1 MKKDKNQKL
10 TPGLVDSI
18 KKFANKSAKV
28 SSVAALAA
36 VSTFSAADA
45 GNVVITQD
53 GSITENG
60 TNTATTLA
68 VANGG
73 GDALVTASGAT
84 AITATLDANAA
95 TTVASLISTSTGTGV
110 LTLNVISTTTAGQDF
125 TITGAL
131 TVGASTDTDDTAVIN
146 VTTGD
151 LIIGGAVNET
161 AATNVIDINI
171 AASRSLKLSG
181 NVDIEGDIDGA
192 TAGAGI
198 LILGHASTID
208 IKESIGATA
217 SLASIVITDNLG
229 VIFDKDISATTLTAT
244 GTAIVAGNVIA
255 NIGLGDDIFSH
266 LVATSNKTI
275 TGTVSETSA
284 VSGSD
289 MLFHNVAD
297 GAVIKS
303 TITGTVAIDGADVG
317 TTAKAGSLVLNS
329 NATITD
335 LDIIG
340 GNVTAEASQVEIK
353 GNLISSTGVVFDKN
367 TGGAKLLAS
376 GTTAQ
381 TVTGTLAGI
390 GAGEG
395 TLQVT
400 NTHASGVTFA
410 SAVGGTTLLLADIDT
425 VATFNGAL
433 GAATINNSGTMIV
446 TGAGVATA
454 VVSSGT
460 STFSSTLI
468 SATVTASGGTATF
481 NGKVTA
487 STGLIVSGAS
497 TVVNL
502 SGAASDMGELDITL
516 GTVKSNIKAHDIG
529 KLDLNSGAIEIKKT
543 IVNGDVVFATS
554 AQDLAGI
561 GASGKIY
568 MPVTLTSGHVL
579 KLFDDAGINAATAA
593 AVEVVVQDNAIIDY
607 AATKSG
613 QDISVTANMKS
624 GATAG
629 AELGLT
635 KNEGLALIKA
645 FDAVQGTSAD
655 EDIFYNALN
664 TLGGLTA
671 TDDTD
676 LAAHVAPQLDASS
689 GSATATRAVTGSVQG
704 IVSNRMA
711 SLRSGDAFVTGL
723 SAGSGMSANSGFI
736 QAFTSEVEQGNRTVG
751 SAKVYGYDTETQGI
765 AIGFDGMTEN
775 GSTIGLS
782 ASFSETSVDGLGVG
796 KAKNDIDSY
805 TVSVYA
811 DKATDS
817 GYLEGS
823 LTYGINENTGSRRT
837 NTAGID
843 RTYKSEYDSSQIS
856 LKLTAGSPKEFG
868 DGTYVTPYGS
878 FTGTIIE
885 SDTYTETSSV
895 ASDSLALKIEQ
906 DTLSSMVGTAGI
918 KVHKVTDSGTPMI
931 SLALNNEFGD
941 TTINATNTYAGGG
954 TAFSTSTDVEEL
966 SATLGLGYSFGN
978 DLTSLSI
985 GYEGEVNDAEYLSH
999 YGSVKIVSKF

>member
-28 SSVAALAA
+28 SSVAAVAA
-36 VSTFSAADA
+36 VSTFGIAEA
-45 GNVVITQD
+45 GNVTITQS

-60 TNTATTLA
+60 DNTTSTLA

-151 LIIGGAVNET
+151 LIVSGAINEN

-171 AASRSLKLSG
+171 AASRSLKVNG

-192 TAGAGI
+192 TAGVGI
-198 LILGHASTID
+198 LIAGHASTVD
-208 IKESIGATA
+208 IKESIGANA
-217 SLASIVITDNLG
+217 SLAQVLVTDNTG
-229 VIFDKDISATTLTAT
+229 AIFDKDVSATLFSAT

-255 NIGLGDDIFSH
+255 NIQLLDNKFSH

-275 TGTVSETSA
+275 TGTVSE
-284 VSGSD
+284 VSSTISD
-289 MLFHNVAD
+289 MLFANAAD
-297 GAVIKS
+297 DVVIKS
-303 TITGTVAIDGADVG
+303 TITGTVVIDAADVG

-340 GNVTAEASQVEIK
+340 GNGTDEASQVEFK
-353 GNLISSTGVVFDKN
+353 GNLISGTGIVFDKN
-367 TGGAKLLAS
+367 AGGAKLLAS

-381 TVTGTLAGI
+381 TVTGTIAGI

-425 VATFNGAL
+425 VATFDGAL
-433 GAATINNSGTMIV
+433 GAATINNAGTMIV

-454 VVSSGT
+454 VVSTGT
-460 STFSSTLI
+460 STFTSTLI
-468 SATVTASGGTATF
+468 SATVTASAGTAIF

-497 TVVNL
+497 TVVTL
-502 SGAASDMGELDITL
+502 AGAASDMGELDITL

-543 IVNGDVVFATS
+543 IVDGDVVFATS

-568 MPVTLTSGHVL
+568 MPVTMTDGHAL

-607 AATKSG
+607 VATKSG
-613 QDISVTANMKS
+613 QDISVTASLKS

-629 AELGLT
+629 SELGVT
-635 KNEGLALIKA
+635 KNEGLALIQA
-645 FDAVQGTSAD
+645 FSAVQGTSAE

-736 QAFTSEVEQGNRTVG
+736 QGFTSEVEQGNRTVG

-823 LTYGINENTGSRRT
+823 LTYGINENSGSRRT

-843 RTYKSEYDSSQIS
+843 RTYTSDYDSSQIS

-885 SDTYTETSSV
+885 SDTYTEKSSV
-895 ASDSLALKIEQ
+895 ASDNLALKIEQ

-941 TTINATNTYAGGG
+941 STIDATNTYTGGG
-954 TAFSTSTDVEEL
+954 TAFTTSTDVEEL